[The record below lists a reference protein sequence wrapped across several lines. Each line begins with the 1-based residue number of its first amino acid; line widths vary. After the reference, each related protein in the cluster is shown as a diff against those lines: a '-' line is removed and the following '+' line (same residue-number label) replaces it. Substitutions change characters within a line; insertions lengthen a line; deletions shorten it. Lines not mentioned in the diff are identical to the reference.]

1 MLLLL
6 SHSFMKNLV
15 QIFLWLQAMKE
26 EIDTIE
32 RNDTWELCELS
43 KGKKVIGSKLVYKI
57 KCKSDENIER
67 YKERLVV
74 KAFRHQYGVDFEE
87 TIALVARQ
95 EIISLVLFGCK
106 QNLDYPTHGYLECL
120 SQCTHLW
127 RGVCR
132 TTSRLWG
139 SKKRI
144 PCVQTQESII
154 WAEVRSKSLVYKN
167 WWTLQNFRLSKKCKW
182 AYHVF

>member
-1 MLLLL
+1 
-6 SHSFMKNLV
+6 
-15 QIFLWLQAMKE
+15 MKE

-120 SQCTHLW
+120 SQCTHL
-127 RGVCR
+127 
-132 TTSRLWG
+132 
-139 SKKRI
+139 
-144 PCVQTQESII
+144 
-154 WAEVRSKSLVYKN
+154 
-167 WWTLQNFRLSKKCKW
+167 
-182 AYHVF
+182 